1 MLPNSTIYLTVCTY
15 NGREYV
21 AELDNLNRTFHDV
34 VADVWDGQI
43 DNISRLWCVDPA
55 QGVCYDDTDRL
66 ARALSE
72 ISLERGEQPYP
83 ALAAWLD
90 NRFLSYYDGPEYD
103 ERDDRAE
110 HGTYHRVMQF

>member
-1 MLPNSTIYLTVCTY
+1 MTTYLTICTY

-21 AELDNLNRTFHDV
+21 SELDNLARTFHDV

-43 DNISRLWCVDPA
+43 DNISRLWRVDPVH
-55 QGVCYDDTDRL
+55 GVCYDESDRL

-72 ISLERGEQPYP
+72 TSLDRGERPYP

-90 NRFLSYYDGPEYD
+90 HHFMPYHDGPEY
-103 ERDDRAE
+103 ERSDRAE
-110 HGTYHRVMQF
+110 HGTYHRAMQF